1 MNTNSNMWILN
12 FGKSLIENDFK
23 WNFINPEINIIPTNI
38 KEILENL
45 FGCKLEFIVR
55 FPYSGHKSC
64 EVHSYS
70 ISIFSNNKLIAKVNS
85 CQLKIVDNNTSII
98 QLIENNKKH
107 ALHFNF
113 RDIKQIY
120 VPRTI
125 YDGVKWNEDIIRI
138 NISTTIKN
146 NAIKNECKVN
156 TAVMCK
162 TNICNDLIK
171 EIMTYNYSN
180 MNNLINGIL
189 SNRHVFKTIEEE
201 ENEKTSNVISS
212 THTNTVHGHGFLKS
226 IKNLIVL

>member
-45 FGCKLEFIVR
+45 FGCKLEFVVR

-64 EVHSYS
+64 EVHRYS
-70 ISIFSNNKLIAKVNS
+70 ISIFSNNKLIAKV
-85 CQLKIVDNNTSII
+85 QMYELKLIDKSTSIT

-125 YDGVKWNEDIIRI
+125 HDGVKWDEDIIRI
-138 NISTTIKN
+138 NISTIINKD
-146 NAIKNECKVN
+146 KDENELKLIRKIQYI
-156 TAVMCK
+156 T
-162 TNICNDLIK
+162 CNDL
-171 EIMTYNYSN
+171 
-180 MNNLINGIL
+180 
-189 SNRHVFKTIEEE
+189 
-201 ENEKTSNVISS
+201 
-212 THTNTVHGHGFLKS
+212 TN
-226 IKNLIVL
+226 IIVSYL